1 MTQTHQLART
11 DPLRLYCSE
20 VWGGIRDIDRDVCT
34 TGVTASLYA
43 RSASGSRG
51 GDVYYFGVC
60 DNDLLTHVAV
70 ADVVGHGETVSR
82 VSCWL
87 YELLSMNMNEPEGD
101 RILDDLNR
109 RANEYGQGAMSTAI
123 VMSYQHR
130 ERRLSFATAGHP
142 PALVRR
148 GATAGWEP
156 MVVPSRRRRANL
168 PLGVLGDT
176 RYDQGELQLESG
188 DQILLYT
195 DGLIEAPDSTDHLF
209 ETERLLAALE
219 RGGDPTRLKHRILGA
234 LLEHTGGAM
243 PPDDVTLM
251 AIEIR

>member
-1 MTQTHQLART
+1 MTQIHELDRAV
-11 DPLRLYCSE
+11 PFRLSCSE
-20 VWGGIRDIDRDVCT
+20 LWGGIRDIDRDVCT
-34 TGVTASLYA
+34 AGVTASLYV
-43 RSASGSRG
+43 RSASGRRG

-87 YELLSMNMNEPEGD
+87 YQLLSASMNEPAAD
-101 RILDDLNR
+101 RILADLNH
-109 RANEYGQGAMSTAI
+109 RANQYGLGAMSTAI

-130 ERRLSFATAGHP
+130 ERRLSFASAGHP

-148 GATAGWEP
+148 RATAEWEP
-156 MVVPSRRRRANL
+156 VVVSSSRRRANL
-168 PLGVLGDT
+168 PLGVLDDT
-176 RYDQGELQLESG
+176 QYDRGELQLEPG

-195 DGLIEAPDSTDHLF
+195 DGLIEAPDSRDRLF

-219 RGGDPTRLKHRILGA
+219 RAGDPTRLKRQVLGA

-243 PPDDVTLM
+243 SPDDLTLM